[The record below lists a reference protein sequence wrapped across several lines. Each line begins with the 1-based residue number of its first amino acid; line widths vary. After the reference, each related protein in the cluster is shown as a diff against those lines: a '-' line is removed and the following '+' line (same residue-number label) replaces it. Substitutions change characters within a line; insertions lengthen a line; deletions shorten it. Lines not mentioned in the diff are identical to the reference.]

1 MAPDDDPRSPV
12 APVRLD
18 WRDLVRNA
26 ADLALLG
33 IVATLAAVPV
43 VTAPAAVAT
52 ASAAVRFWIE
62 HGHWPGVR
70 PALRGFAR
78 ALLPGLGALLV
89 VAVVAGLLGL
99 NLLAL
104 LNGVVPGGTP
114 AAVLT
119 GALAAL
125 GAGLG
130 GLIVVQIGGQSS
142 RGWRAAARTAGRR
155 AAERPLAL
163 LAVTGVLALAAVLCT
178 LILPLLTP
186 IFLGY
191 LLFALHAVTRRLDP
205 PLPARASPGHGAVS
219 RRTRRIHNG

>member
-1 MAPDDDPRSPV
+1 V
-12 APVRLD
+12 APLRLD

-26 ADLALLG
+26 TDLALLG
-33 IVATLAAVPV
+33 IVTTLAAVPV

-70 PALRGFAR
+70 PASRDFAR

-104 LNGVVPGGTP
+104 ASGVVPGGTP
-114 AAVLT
+114 AVLLT

-130 GLIVVQIGGQSS
+130 GLIVVQIGDQSG
-142 RGWRAAARTAGRR
+142 RGWGAAARTAARR
-155 AAERPLAL
+155 ALARPLAL

-178 LILPLLTP
+178 LVLPLLTP
-186 IFLGY
+186 ILLGY
-191 LLFALHAVTRRLDP
+191 LLFALHAVARRLHP
-205 PLPARASPGHGAVS
+205 RVPG
-219 RRTRRIHNG
+219 